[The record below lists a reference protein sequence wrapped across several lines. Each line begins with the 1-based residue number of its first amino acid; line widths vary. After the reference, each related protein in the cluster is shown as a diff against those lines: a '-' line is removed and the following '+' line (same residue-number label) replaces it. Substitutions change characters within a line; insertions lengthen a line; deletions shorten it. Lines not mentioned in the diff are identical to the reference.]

1 MAGEPSIFSPGL
13 LIAVA
18 SRSISLFCSPNHT
31 FLFDSM
37 ALGESGLARALCK
50 VLRDAPSPSTHTC
63 SHTRSH
69 TRHHRQRPEESS
81 PRSPREKPGARGG
94 RGASSTPRPAQEA
107 SACVL
112 RGSGARGLCHN
123 CRSDSGDEQF
133 PTICREDP
141 EPHGYFRDA
150 RCLEEQEYFSGEEGY
165 EDVGSP
171 AGGR

>member
-1 MAGEPSIFSPGL
+1 MLTHTLTHMAPPPE
-13 LIAVA
+13 A
-18 SRSISLFCSPNHT
+18 SRVQSQVTP
-31 FLFDSM
+31 
-37 ALGESGLARALCK
+37 GE
-50 VLRDAPSPSTHTC
+50 
-63 SHTRSH
+63 
-69 TRHHRQRPEESS
+69 
-81 PRSPREKPGARGG
+81 ARGTRG
-94 RGASSTPRPAQEA
+94 RGASRTPRPAQAA
-107 SACVL
+107 SACEL